1 MTDRRRWIVTG
12 ASSGIG
18 RAIARDAPE
27 EGDAVVIVARRRE
40 ALESL
45 RDEMVE
51 RERELEVAVVDG
63 DIREQDTIDR
73 AAEAAEAFGGL
84 DCLVNSAGGGFPSPI
99 EEVSANA
106 WRAIFRLNTEAVFLL
121 SNRVFPLLRDAAAG
135 CIVNIGSAAGWAI
148 DPNFAPY
155 AASKAA
161 MHHLTRHQAVEW
173 ARYGIRANV
182 IAPGPTAVDDN
193 RWSTDEGRE
202 QVRSMA
208 ALGVPAEARDVV
220 ALTRFLA
227 SDDARMITG
236 QVLNVDGGFVGWP
249 LTPHG

>member
-1 MTDRRRWIVTG
+1 MTERRRWIVTG

-18 RAIARDAPE
+18 RAIARDAPDA
-27 EGDAVVIVARRRE
+27 GDAVVIVARRRA

-45 RDEMVE
+45 RDEMVD
-51 RERELEVAVVDG
+51 RDLEVAVVDG
-63 DIREQDTIDR
+63 DIREQETIER

-84 DCLVNSAGGGFPSPI
+84 DCLINSAGGGFPSPI
-99 EEVSANA
+99 EDVSANA

-121 SNRVFPLLRDAAAG
+121 SNRVFPLLRDAPAG

-148 DPNFAPY
+148 DPNVAPY

-161 MHHLTRHQAVEW
+161 MHHLTRHHAVEW
-173 ARYGIRANV
+173 AKYGIRANV
-182 IAPGPTAVDDN
+182 IAPGPTAVDGN

-202 QVRSMA
+202 QVRTMA

-220 ALTRFLA
+220 ATTRFLV

>member
-12 ASSGIG
+12 ARSGIG

-40 ALESL
+40 ALETL
-45 RDEMVE
+45 RDDMVA
-51 RERELEVAVVDG
+51 RGLEVAVVDG

-84 DCLVNSAGGGFPSPI
+84 DCLVNGAGGGFPSPI

-121 SNRVFPLLRDAAAG
+121 SNRVLPLLRDAAAG

-148 DPNFAPY
+148 DPNVAPY

-161 MHHLTRHQAVEW
+161 MHHLTRHHAVEW

-182 IAPGPTAVDDN
+182 IAPGPTAVDGN
-193 RWSTDEGRE
+193 RWSTAEGRE